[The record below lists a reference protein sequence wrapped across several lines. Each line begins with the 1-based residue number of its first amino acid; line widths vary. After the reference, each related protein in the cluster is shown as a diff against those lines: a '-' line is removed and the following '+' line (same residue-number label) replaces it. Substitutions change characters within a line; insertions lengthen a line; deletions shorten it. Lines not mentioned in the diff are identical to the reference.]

1 MFFIHWLCS
10 QNFTILPLFVVSSK
24 KNKTEYPLLTPVFSG
39 FGIVPD
45 IINNQ
50 YTVTHLSL
58 LNQWMWGLLV
68 LRGLVTDALLLL
80 GRPVLGLVDNHIWK
94 LWQRNWGYNR
104 KQRAR
109 KETKDWFLHATCRPS
124 CPLGWVLWSQV
135 FYCQFLFLNFSVC
148 QKVTFG
154 LVWRFFAS

>member
-109 KETKDWFLHATCRPS
+109 KETKDWFCMQPVDL
-124 CPLGWVLWSQV
+124 LVLSAESFDHKYFTAS
-135 FYCQFLFLNFSVC
+135 FYFWISVYAR
-148 QKVTFG
+148 K
-154 LVWRFFAS
+154 